1 MRESYVRARREGEKA
16 VHRAAAEGRW
26 PYLQSLEHILPEYT
40 TLPKISVGVMDIPLD
55 RIAGTV
61 TEGRENAFAWNFM
74 PLLKPDTE
82 FEAKWSSLLEAQE
95 TEGIREAVILL
106 EYKNRFYVQEGNKR
120 VSVLK
125 YVGAWA
131 VTADIRRILPR
142 KTEEKEVQVYFEFL
156 DFFRATG
163 LYDFVLTEKGAY
175 EQLASLYG
183 QTCDTVW
190 PEEAVEEL
198 RGDFHS
204 FQRVFLAKGGRRLR
218 ITDGDAFLL
227 YLRIYR
233 DEDQLRNGD
242 SVIAENI
249 SLLWNELKTEAENGE
264 TVLIEEEEQTGKT
277 SGLIQNVQKIAS
289 NLGGSRK
296 KPLLT
301 AFIYGSDAAH
311 SRWVYGHEL
320 GRNELVRRHAGHV
333 DAIHFDNCISEDEL
347 DGAFEAAAEAGAD
360 LVFSTTAA
368 MMDASMRAAI
378 RHPKL
383 RILNCSINLSS
394 SAVRTYY
401 PRMHEAKFLL
411 GALAAGYAEDHRI
424 GYLADVPIYG
434 SIARIN
440 AFALGAAFV
449 DPKARIILKWSGL
462 KDTDWEAE
470 MEAERLSVIS
480 GPDLIRPEDVRR
492 RGSRRYGIYR
502 INGNGDTERL
512 AAPIWSWGEYY
523 DRIVREVQEGTWDAR
538 EQVSPEKGVS
548 YWYGLRAGV
557 IDVIHSGGISY
568 YTEKMLDWMKTGLI
582 GGTLQPFSGEL
593 HSQTGP
599 VQEAGAPSL
608 SSEQIIGMDWLN
620 DNIIGEIPSVTELSD
635 SVQAIVKRSGVTG
648 AR

>member
-1 MRESYVRARREGEKA
+1 MRESYLRARREGEKA

-26 PYLQSLEHILPEYT
+26 PYLQSLEHILPDYL

-82 FEAKWSSLLEAQE
+82 FEAKWSNLLQAQE
-95 TEGIREAVILL
+95 TEGIREAVLVL

-125 YVGAWA
+125 YLGSWA
-131 VTADIRRILPR
+131 VTADVWRLIPR

-175 EQLASLYG
+175 TQLAELYG
-183 QTCDTVW
+183 QNCDEAW
-190 PEEAVEEL
+190 PEEAVEKL
-198 RGDFHS
+198 RWDFRS
-204 FQRVFLAKGGRRLR
+204 FQRIFLAKGGRRLR

-227 YLRIYR
+227 YRRIYR
-233 DEDQLRNGD
+233 DGD
-242 SVIAENI
+242 LLQDGDAKTGENI
-249 SLLWNELKTEAENGE
+249 SLLWNELRSEEEDNEA
-264 TVLIEEEEQTGKT
+264 VLIEDEEQAGKT
-277 SGLIQNVQKIAS
+277 AGLLQNIQKIAF
-289 NLGGSRK
+289 NLGPSRK
-296 KPLLT
+296 KPLLA

-320 GRNELVRRHAGHV
+320 GRNELVRRHAGLV
-333 DAIHFDNCISEDEL
+333 EAIHFDNCISEEEL
-347 DGAFEAAAEAGAD
+347 DAAFAAAAGAGAD
-360 LVFSTTAA
+360 IVFSTTAA

-378 RHPKL
+378 RYPKL

-401 PRMHEAKFLL
+401 PRMHEAKFML
-411 GALAAGYAEDHRI
+411 GALAASYSEDHRI

-440 AFALGAAFV
+440 AFALGAALA
-449 DPKARIILKWSGL
+449 DPRAQIILKWSGQ
-462 KDTDWEAE
+462 KNSDWEAE
-470 MEAERLSVIS
+470 MEAEGLTVIS
-480 GPDLIRPEDVRR
+480 GPDLIRPEEVRR
-492 RGSRRYGIYR
+492 TGSRRYGVYR
-502 INGNGDTERL
+502 VNGDGDTERL

-523 DRIVREVQEGTWDAR
+523 DRIVREVLEGTWNAR
-538 EQVSPEKGVS
+538 EQVGPEKGIS

-557 IDVIHSGGISY
+557 IDVIHSGSISY
-568 YTEKMLDWMKTGLI
+568 YTGKMLDLIRNGLI
-582 GGTLQPFSGEL
+582 NGTLQPFSGEI
-593 HSQTGP
+593 HSQTGV

-620 DNIIGEIPSVTELSD
+620 DNVTGTIPSAAELAD
-635 SVQAIVKRSGVTG
+635 SVQAIVKRSGVG
-648 AR
+648 ER